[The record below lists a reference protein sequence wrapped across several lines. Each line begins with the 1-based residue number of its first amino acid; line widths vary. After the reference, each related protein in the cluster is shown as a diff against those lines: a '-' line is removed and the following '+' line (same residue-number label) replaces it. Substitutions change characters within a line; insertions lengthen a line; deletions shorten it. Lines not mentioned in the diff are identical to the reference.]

1 MRLPKS
7 NRSLL
12 WQTLVFAL
20 FGVGVG
26 VLLIALPADLLLRL
40 AFVIVGA
47 LTVITQ
53 IPCILSGLLHLSERG
68 GGGKLLLFSSLIST
82 ALGLLM
88 IFYPSAL
95 LSVLLGV
102 YLIVLPLIL
111 VLTDGDKRTR
121 LQKELPRMIL
131 GVVLVLIGPAAI
143 LDLLFDVAGWVIL
156 VLTLVYTAVTLL
168 AARRRTERAHVTGNR
183 IFADTDGDGSIDT
196 VYLDTTGDG
205 RADTA
210 TQYRENE
217 KS

>member
-47 LTVITQ
+47 LTVLTQ

-88 IFYPSAL
+88 LFYPSAL

>member
-47 LTVITQ
+47 LTVLTQ
-53 IPCILSGLLHLSERG
+53 IPCILSGLLHLSER
-68 GGGKLLLFSSLIST
+68 GGKLLLFSSLIST

-88 IFYPSAL
+88 IFYHSAL

-210 TQYRENE
+210 THYRENE

>member
-1 MRLPKS
+1 MRLPES

-26 VLLIALPADLLLRL
+26 LLLIARPADLLLRL

-88 IFYPSAL
+88 IFCHSAL
-95 LSVLLGV
+95 LSVLL
-102 YLIVLPLIL
+102 
-111 VLTDGDKRTR
+111 LTDGDKRTR

-156 VLTLVYTAVTLL
+156 VLTLVYAAVTLL

-210 TQYRENE
+210 THYRENE

>member
-1 MRLPKS
+1 MRFPKS

-47 LTVITQ
+47 LTVLTQ

-168 AARRRTERAHVTGNR
+168 AVRRRTERAHVTGNR

-210 TQYRENE
+210 THYRENE

>member
-47 LTVITQ
+47 LTVLTQ
-53 IPCILSGLLHLSERG
+53 IPGILSGLLHLSER
-68 GGGKLLLFSSLIST
+68 GGKLLLFSSLIST

-88 IFYPSAL
+88 LFYPSAL

-210 TQYRENE
+210 TNYRENE

>member
-47 LTVITQ
+47 LTVLTQ

-156 VLTLVYTAVTLL
+156 VLTLVYAAVTLL

-210 TQYRENE
+210 THYRENE

>member
-47 LTVITQ
+47 LTVLTQ
-53 IPCILSGLLHLSERG
+53 IPFILSGLLHLSERG

-88 IFYPSAL
+88 IFYHSAL

-210 TQYRENE
+210 TNYRENE

>member
-47 LTVITQ
+47 LTVLTQ

-88 IFYPSAL
+88 IVYPSAL

>member
-47 LTVITQ
+47 LTVLTQ

-210 TQYRENE
+210 THYRENE

>member
-47 LTVITQ
+47 LTVLTQ
-53 IPCILSGLLHLSERG
+53 IPGILSGLLHLSERG

-210 TQYRENE
+210 THYRENE

>member
-47 LTVITQ
+47 LTVLTQ
-53 IPCILSGLLHLSERG
+53 IPGILSGLLHLSERG

-111 VLTDGDKRTR
+111 VLTDRDKRTR

-210 TQYRENE
+210 THYRENE

>member
-1 MRLPKS
+1 MRLPES

-47 LTVITQ
+47 LTVLTQ
-53 IPCILSGLLHLSERG
+53 IPGILSGLLHLSERG

-88 IFYPSAL
+88 LFYPSAL

-168 AARRRTERAHVTGNR
+168 AARRRTERAHITGNR

-210 TQYRENE
+210 THYRENE

>member
-47 LTVITQ
+47 LTVLTQ
-53 IPCILSGLLHLSERG
+53 IPGVLSGLLHFSER
-68 GGGKLLLFSSLIST
+68 GGKLLLFSSLIST
-82 ALGLLM
+82 ALGLVML
-88 IFYPSAL
+88 FYPSAL

-210 TQYRENE
+210 THYRENE

>member
-47 LTVITQ
+47 LTVLTQ
-53 IPCILSGLLHLSERG
+53 IPGVLSGLLHFSER
-68 GGGKLLLFSSLIST
+68 GGKLLLFSSLIST
-82 ALGLLM
+82 ALGLVML
-88 IFYPSAL
+88 FYPSAL

-111 VLTDGDKRTR
+111 VLTDRDKRTR

-210 TQYRENE
+210 TNYRENE

>member
-47 LTVITQ
+47 LTVLTQ
-53 IPCILSGLLHLSERG
+53 IPGILSGLLHLSERG

-88 IFYPSAL
+88 LFYPSAL

-210 TQYRENE
+210 TNYRENE

>member
-47 LTVITQ
+47 LTVLTQ
-53 IPCILSGLLHLSERG
+53 IPCILSGLLHLSER
-68 GGGKLLLFSSLIST
+68 GGKLLLFSSLIST

-88 IFYPSAL
+88 IVYPSAL

-210 TQYRENE
+210 THYRENE

>member
-1 MRLPKS
+1 MRLPES

-47 LTVITQ
+47 LTVLTQ

>member
-47 LTVITQ
+47 LTVLTQ
-53 IPCILSGLLHLSERG
+53 IPGVLSGLLHLSERG

-88 IFYPSAL
+88 IVYPSAL

-210 TQYRENE
+210 TNYRENE

>member
-1 MRLPKS
+1 MRLPES

-47 LTVITQ
+47 LTVLTQ

-82 ALGLLM
+82 ALGLVML
-88 IFYPSAL
+88 FYPSAL

-210 TQYRENE
+210 THYRENE

>member
-1 MRLPKS
+1 MRFPKS

-20 FGVGVG
+20 FGMGVG
-26 VLLIALPADLLLRL
+26 VLLIALPANLLLRL

-47 LTVITQ
+47 LTVLTQ

-88 IFYPSAL
+88 LFYPSAL

-168 AARRRTERAHVTGNR
+168 AARRRTEHAHVTGNR

>member
-47 LTVITQ
+47 LTVLTQ
-53 IPCILSGLLHLSERG
+53 IPGILSGLLHLSERG

>member
-47 LTVITQ
+47 LTVLTQ
-53 IPCILSGLLHLSERG
+53 IPGILSGLLHLSERG

-183 IFADTDGDGSIDT
+183 IFADTDEDGSIDT